1 MQVSP
6 EDTPGTRIPQ
16 CVRGLL
22 RAASLPADASGT
34 ITASDSVSEVKSRWL
49 PLALSV
55 ALLWPADGDLM
66 AQGTRA
72 RPDLS
77 GTWTLDATEV
87 RGGGRGAVR
96 GRGTGAGG
104 GRGGGTGLGAPA
116 LKLVIQQTDSLLSV
130 RAERFSGE
138 SLEMRYRLNGR
149 PVPNT
154 VSIGRG
160 AATDVATTSRWSTNR
175 VVTDIVRTVVQTGA
189 RVEYREQVWL
199 ESDSVLVVELEVR
212 GGGGGRLARYKR
224 TAPRSP

>member
-1 MQVSP
+1 MTVTAGGPVS
-6 EDTPGTRIPQ
+6 RLKA
-16 CVRGLL
+16 RLL
-22 RAASLPADASGT
+22 CAVAVAWLLPVQGH
-34 ITASDSVSEVKSRWL
+34 
-49 PLALSV
+49 
-55 ALLWPADGDLM
+55 LL

-116 LKLVIQQTDSLLSV
+116 SKLVIQQTDSVLSL
-130 RAERFSGE
+130 RADRFSGE

-149 PVPNT
+149 PALNV

-160 AATDVATTSRWSTNR
+160 AATDVSTTSRWSANR

-189 RVEYREQVWL
+189 RVEYREQVYL

-224 TAPRSP
+224 TAPGTP